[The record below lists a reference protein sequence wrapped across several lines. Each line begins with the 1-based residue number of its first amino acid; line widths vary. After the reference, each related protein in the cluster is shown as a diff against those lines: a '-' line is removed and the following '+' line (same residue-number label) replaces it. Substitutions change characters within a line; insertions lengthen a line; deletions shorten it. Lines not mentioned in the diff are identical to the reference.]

1 LNALVVDGITQSDL
15 LLIPGVAYVEADA
28 RTVRI
33 ARTVTEWGLDRI
45 DQRNPVGQAGSVNA
59 YGYRSAGKGA
69 TIYIG
74 DTGIYPHE
82 DLAGRISSSGYSAI
96 NDGNGTIDCN
106 GHGTHVASTAAG
118 TQYGIAKSATVVPIR
133 ILSCA
138 GTGATSGVIAGLDW
152 ILSPENPNPKSAAVL
167 NLSIGGGKS
176 TAVNSAITRLTNAG
190 IIVVAA
196 AGNESTDACLRS
208 PASAPSA
215 ITVGAT
221 MSNDGKSGFSNFGT
235 CVDIHAPGSNITGA
249 WIGTPTST
257 VTINGTSMA
266 TPHVAGA
273 AAVYVGLKPTAS
285 VLEVSNFLD
294 AESTKDVLTGLPAGT
309 PNKLLYVSPTD
320 GGAPIVAPVVGLK
333 SVTKITH
340 QSAEVAID
348 VNPGAAPTS
357 LTFEYSVDQSFT
369 TPQTAPVLPGTVEGS
384 SSQIATV
391 SLTGLSASATYFF
404 RITGANES
412 GRTVSSIGSFTTL
425 APPTT
430 KPTAAALPATDIT
443 AYSARVSGQV
453 AAGNALS
460 TVTFV
465 YSTDQ
470 SFATNSKTIAA
481 NPYQFSGNAPT
492 NVSLDLSFLDGEKIY
507 YYKVVAT
514 NSAGSTHSEPLSFTT
529 PKAPGLAPVVT
540 TNVNPPSRNVDTAAF
555 LGTVNPQGQTT
566 TVRFAWGNEKSVTVG
581 AQSITIPA
589 SPITGTDVVNV
600 TANPTGLTPGKG
612 IYFQFIALN
621 ASGQTKGPIQYAIMS
636 SKLGVINNS
645 YANNN
650 LANGITLNAS
660 INAMGGNTNPFFI
673 YGTDPK
679 LETGT
684 TTVAS

>member
-1 LNALVVDGITQSDL
+1 MVPSTAIDLGAKGKYIISVTPTAKAAVEAAVIKAGGKINNKYNYVFDGYMVELPKLIANLLGRIPNVLTVEEDAPVAGLAIQNTQS
-15 LLIPGVAYVEADA
+15 P
-28 RTVRI
+28 TPS
-33 ARTVTEWGLDRI
+33 WGLDRI
-45 DQRNPVGQAGSVNA
+45 DQRNPVGQAGSVSA

-96 NDGNGTIDCN
+96 NDGNGTVDCN

-118 TQYGIAKSATVVPIR
+118 TQYGIAKSATLVPIR
-133 ILSCA
+133 ILSCS

-176 TAVNSAITRLTNAG
+176 AAVNSSITRLTNAG

-235 CVDIHAPGSNITGA
+235 CVDINAPGSSITGA

-257 VTINGTSMA
+257 LTINGTSMA

-273 AAVYVGLKPTAS
+273 AAVYLGLRPTAS

-294 AESTKDVLTGLPAGT
+294 AESTKDVLTGLPVGT

-320 GGAPIVAPVVGLK
+320 GGAPVVAPVVGLK

-340 QSAEVAID
+340 QSADIAID

-357 LTFEYSVDQSFT
+357 LTFEYSVDESFST
-369 TPQTAPVLPGTVEGS
+369 TLTAPVLPGTVEGS
-384 SSQIATV
+384 SSQIAMV
-391 SLTGLSASATYFF
+391 SLTGLTASVTYFF

-412 GRTVSSIGSFTTL
+412 GRTVSSIGSFATL
-425 APPTT
+425 APPTS
-430 KPTAAALPATDIT
+430 KPIATALPATDVT

-453 AAGNALS
+453 SAGNALS

-470 SFATNSKTIAA
+470 SFATNSKTID
-481 NPYQFSGNAPT
+481 F
-492 NVSLDLSFLDGEKIY
+492 FLDCL
-507 YYKVVAT
+507 T
-514 NSAGSTHSEPLSFTT
+514 SQFTIF
-529 PKAPGLAPVVT
+529 
-540 TNVNPPSRNVDTAAF
+540 NF
-555 LGTVNPQGQTT
+555 
-566 TVRFAWGNEKSVTVG
+566 
-581 AQSITIPA
+581 
-589 SPITGTDVVNV
+589 
-600 TANPTGLTPGKG
+600 
-612 IYFQFIALN
+612 FQF
-621 ASGQTKGPIQYAIMS
+621 
-636 SKLGVINNS
+636 NS
-645 YANNN
+645 
-650 LANGITLNAS
+650 
-660 INAMGGNTNPFFI
+660 
-673 YGTDPK
+673 
-679 LETGT
+679 ETILLRFD
-684 TTVAS
+684 